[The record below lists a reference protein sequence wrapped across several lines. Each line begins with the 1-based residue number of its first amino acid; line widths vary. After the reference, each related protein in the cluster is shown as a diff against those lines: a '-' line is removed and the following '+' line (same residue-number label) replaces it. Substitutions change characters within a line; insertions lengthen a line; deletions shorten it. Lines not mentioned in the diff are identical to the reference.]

1 MAGEDVTLGE
11 VSRKLDSFALTIGAQ
26 LSELKADLRT
36 KADGAQFDRLE
47 GRFDSLEARTE
58 KLETWRHDKEI
69 AANVH
74 AQRDERVRLSRKAWA
89 GIITACLGVAA
100 SLTLAVSAILA
111 GHG

>member
-1 MAGEDVTLGE
+1 MADDVTLGE
-11 VSRKLDSFALTIGAQ
+11 VGRKLDSFAQTIVGQ

-58 KLETWRHDKEI
+58 RLETWRHDKEI

-74 AQRDERVRLSRKAWA
+74 QQRDERSKITRRGWL
-89 GIITACLGVAA
+89 GIISAAITLGGT
-100 SLTLAVSAILA
+100 LTLAIVAVMSVHI
-111 GHG
+111 G